1 MVIANAGKN
10 VGAIQN
16 KFKYNVFMISL
27 TSVSKQFKTKK
38 AVNDISFTAKKGEII
53 GFLGPNGAGKTTTM
67 RLILGLI
74 KPSEGEV
81 LVNGKDPIIDRLKVL
96 DGIGYLPENN
106 PLYTEMKVREYLQF
120 ITEIKEVTD
129 REMVNQIAEDVNV
142 NDVLD
147 TKIEE
152 LSRGYRQRVGLA
164 AALLGSPN
172 ILILDEPT
180 SGLDPLEQDKIKD
193 LIKQIAKEKT
203 VIFSTHILS
212 EVEDIA
218 TRLVIIKE
226 GSVVYD
232 GKKPTGKGEV
242 EKLFKNLMNPTVL
255 VKKAASDEE
264 VKKPRKK
271 RSTKKA
277 PKVLK

>member
-1 MVIANAGKN
+1 MEEDANVEKN
-10 VGAIQN
+10 ADVIQN
-16 KFKYNVFMISL
+16 KFEYNEPMISL
-27 TSVSKQFKTKK
+27 TSVTKQFKTKT

-74 KPSEGEV
+74 KPTKGEV
-81 LVNGKDPIIDRLKVL
+81 TVNGKDPITDRLKVL
-96 DGIGYLPENN
+96 DDIGYLPENN
-106 PLYTEMKVREYLQF
+106 PLYGEMKVREYLRF
-120 ITEIKEVTD
+120 MTEIKEVQDKET
-129 REMVNQIAEDVNV
+129 VNKIAEDVNV
-142 NDVLD
+142 SDVLD

-152 LSRGYRQRVGLA
+152 LSRGYKQRVGLA
-164 AALLGSPN
+164 AALLGSPD

-226 GSVVYD
+226 GAVVYD

-242 EKLFKNLMNPTVL
+242 EKLFKNLMSPTVL
-255 VKKAASDEE
+255 VKKAATEE
-264 VKKPRKK
+264 EKPKKK
-271 RSTKKA
+271 RLSKKA
-277 PKVLK
+277 PKILK

>member
-1 MVIANAGKN
+1 
-10 VGAIQN
+10 
-16 KFKYNVFMISL
+16 MINL
-27 TSVSKQFKTKK
+27 DQVTKQYGSKT

-74 KPSEGEV
+74 HPTYGAV
-81 LVNGKDPIIDRLKVL
+81 TVNGHEPITDRLKVL
-96 DGIGYLPENN
+96 AHIGYLPENN
-106 PLYTEMKVREYLQF
+106 PLYPEMKVREYLQF
-120 ITEIKEVTD
+120 MTEIKEVQD
-129 REMVNQIAEDVNV
+129 RETVNKIAEDVSIL
-142 NDVLD
+142 DVLD
-147 TKIEE
+147 RKIEE

-193 LIKQIAKEKT
+193 LIKKIAKEKT
-203 VIFSTHILS
+203 VIFSTHVLS

-226 GSVVYD
+226 GSLVYD
-232 GKKPTGKGEV
+232 GKKPLGRGEV
-242 EKLFKNLMNPTVL
+242 ERLFKSLMSPTMV
-255 VKKAASDEE
+255 VKKTGEE
-264 VKKPRKK
+264 NQPKKRKK
-271 RSTKKA
+271 I
-277 PKVLK
+277 PKELK